1 MSWIYVSLVFSLSFS
16 LFLSLFLSSGLM
28 DSLKKRCMM
37 FIAIPVMTITF
48 FIFFLIFY
56 EIQDLN
62 GFCPGCKYIQCY
74 PYSPDFCKDIPGWEN
89 E

>member
-1 MSWIYVSLVFSLSFS
+1 
-16 LFLSLFLSSGLM
+16 M

-37 FIAIPVMTITF
+37 FIAIPVITLTF